1 MGMDLQE
8 IERDALAELDR
19 TSSLPEIEAVYT
31 RYLGRKDGRLTSILR
46 NLATLP
52 PEEKKRL
59 GQEANRLR
67 GVLEERFAEKQK
79 TLKNASLDSEMATQS
94 VDLTLPGTPFLRG
107 HAHPILETIREI
119 ADIFGG
125 IGFRMVEGPEIETD
139 KNNFT
144 DLNIPENHPARDMQD
159 TFYVDR
165 KGEDAKPLLLRTHTS
180 PVQIRIM
187 RTMQPPV
194 RIISAGRVFRH
205 EATDA
210 THAAIFHQ
218 IEGLAVDEGLS
229 FADLKGTLAHFAESY
244 FGPKTKVRFSPS
256 YFPFVEPGAQMDVTC
271 FLCGGEGRL
280 AEGGPCNICKA
291 TGWIEVL
298 GAGMVNPQVLRNVGY
313 DPEKVTGF
321 AFGIG
326 VERIVM
332 TRLQVRDIR
341 LFLDSDVRFLEQF
354 S

>member
-8 IERDALAELDR
+8 IERDALAELDKS
-19 TSSLPEIEAVYT
+19 SSLPEVEAVYT

-46 NLATLP
+46 NLGTLSAD
-52 PEEKKRL
+52 EKKRV

-67 GVLEERFAEKQK
+67 TVLEERFAEKQK
-79 TLKNASLDSEMATQS
+79 TLQASTLDSEMARQR
-94 VDLTLPGTPFLRG
+94 VDLSLPGAFFQRG
-107 HAHPILETIREI
+107 HPHPILETIREI

-139 KNNFT
+139 RFNFT

-159 TFYVDR
+159 TFYVNR
-165 KGEDAKPLLLRTHTS
+165 KGDDGKPLLLRTHTS
-180 PVQIRIM
+180 PVQVRIM
-187 RTMQPPV
+187 REVKPPV

-229 FADLKGTLAHFAESY
+229 FADLKGTLAYFAESY
-244 FGPKTKVRFSPS
+244 FGPKTKIRFSPS
-256 YFPFVEPGAQMDVTC
+256 YFPFVEPGAQVDVTC
-271 FLCGGEGRL
+271 FLCGG
-280 AEGGPCNICKA
+280 GGKLDGGSPCNICKA

-298 GAGMVNPQVLRNVGY
+298 GAGMVNPQVLRNVGV
-313 DPEKVTGF
+313 DPKVHTGF

-341 LFLDSDVRFLEQF
+341 LFLDSDLRFLEQF

>member
-19 TSSLPEIEAVYT
+19 SASLPEIDAVYT
-31 RYLGRKDGRLTSILR
+31 RYLGRKDGRLSGILR
-46 NLATLP
+46 NLGTLP
-52 PEEKKRL
+52 DDDKKRI
-59 GQEANRLR
+59 GQEANKLR
-67 GVLEERFAEKQK
+67 TILEERFAAKQK
-79 TLKNASLDSEMATQS
+79 SLKDAALDSAVAGQR
-94 VDLTLPGTPFLRG
+94 VDLSLPGTFFGRG
-107 HAHPILETIREI
+107 NAHPILETIREI

-165 KGEDAKPLLLRTHTS
+165 KSEDGKPLLLRTHTS
-180 PVQIRIM
+180 PVQVRIM
-187 RTMQPPV
+187 KSMPPPV
-194 RIISAGRVFRH
+194 RVISAGRVFRH

-218 IEGLAVDEGLS
+218 IEGLAVDENLS

-256 YFPFVEPGAQMDVTC
+256 YFPFVEPGAQMDASC
-271 FLCGGEGRL
+271 FLCGGSGRING
-280 AEGGPCNICKA
+280 EVPCNICKA

-341 LFLDSDVRFLEQF
+341 LFLDSDLRFLEQF